1 MYTNENYETSCRYAS
16 CSEDDG
22 DRLFEFDVIS
32 KGTYSRVQLISRS
45 VGFLVLE
52 GARGVLCE

>member
-1 MYTNENYETSCRYAS
+1 LSLP

-32 KGTYSRVQLISRS
+32 KGTYLRVQLISQS

-52 GARGVLCE
+52 SAREVPCE